1 MAENPLGEYF
11 RKPSIF
17 IELPSKGNFYKHPPN
32 LSADSELAVFG
43 MTARDELVLKNP
55 DALLNGEGILEVFRS
70 VVPDIKDPGEIPTPD
85 YNSILLAMRVAS
97 YGKDMDYSVT
107 CSECTNVDTVT
118 FDLHAILA
126 TNSALET
133 EYIAELESG
142 IKVSIKPTT
151 LNMQNRIALK
161 TLEQSRLLDVL
172 NEDSDTDVKLK
183 KFSQAFKTLANITF
197 DVVLDGIVHVQLP
210 DGEIVENTT
219 HISEW
224 LNNITKSQYDI
235 INKVIESINN
245 TGITSEF
252 QHTCSKCSAK
262 IDQALMFDP
271 SSFFG

>member
-1 MAENPLGEYF
+1 MAGNPLGEYF

-17 IELPSKGNFYKHPPN
+17 IELPSKGNFYKQRPN
-32 LSADSELAVFG
+32 LSADGELAVFG

-97 YGKDMDYSVT
+97 YGKEMDYMVT
-107 CSECTNVDTVT
+107 CPECSKVDTVT
-118 FDLHAILA
+118 FDLLALLA

-142 IKVSIKPTT
+142 IKISIKPTT
-151 LNMQNRIALK
+151 LNMQNKIALRS
-161 TLEQSRLLDVL
+161 LEQSRLLDVL
-172 NEDSDTDVKLK
+172 NEDSDTEVKLK

-197 DVVLDGIVHVQLP
+197 DIVLDGIVHVQLP
-210 DGEIVENTT
+210 DGDIVENHA
-219 HISEW
+219 HITEW
-224 LNNITKSQYDI
+224 LNNITKNQYDI
-235 INKVIESINN
+235 INEVIETINN
-245 TGITSEF
+245 TGIDSEF
-252 QHTCSKCSAK
+252 HHVCSSCSAY
-262 IDQALMFDP
+262 IDQGLMFDP